1 MNYGLPYK
9 GSKNLI
15 VSKLCEI
22 LPNANTLYDLFAG
35 GCSVTDYCMSHNK
48 YRHYIINDI
57 APTVNVFKN
66 AINGVY
72 KDRYEWVSREEFNNS
87 NDYFIKLL
95 WSFGNNCRNY
105 LYSKECEPYK
115 KAMHYAIV
123 FNDWKYLE
131 ELNIDCSELKRK
143 VNSESDISKRKSII
157 VRNVKLHLM
166 NLEHLKMQN
175 LENLERLESLGRVQN
190 LERLE
195 RVESLESL
203 GRVQNLEIYNTDYQ
217 KVPLTD
223 KNGIIYCDI
232 PYKNTNKYQ
241 NEFDYERF
249 YTWAENQQLPIY
261 ISEYSMPEDR
271 FTCIATINKRST
283 ISATANNAVIER
295 IFRPTKQLKIELNW

>member
-87 NDYFIKLL
+87 NDYFVKMI
-95 WSFGNNCRNY
+95 WSFGTNCRDY
-105 LYSKECEPYK
+105 IYSKEREPYK

-131 ELNIDCSELKRK
+131 DLNIDCSILKDKLNLVSDTRQRRK
-143 VNSESDISKRKSII
+143 IFCTTVSN
-157 VRNVKLHLM
+157 M
-166 NLEHLKMQN
+166 CQN
-175 LENLERLESLGRVQN
+175 LQN
-190 LERLE
+190 LERL
-195 RVESLESL
+195 
-203 GRVQNLEIYNTDYQ
+203 QNLEIYNTDYQ

-232 PYKNTNKYQ
+232 PYRNTNKYST
-241 NEFDYERF
+241 EFDYERF

-283 ISATANNAVIER
+283 ISATANKLVIER

>member
-66 AINGVY
+66 AIKGVY
-72 KDRYEWVSREEFNNS
+72 KDRYEWISREDFLNS
-87 NDYFIKLL
+87 NDYFVKMI
-95 WSFGNNCRNY
+95 WSFGTNCRDY
-105 LYSKECEPYK
+105 LYSKEREPYK

-131 ELNIDCSELKRK
+131 DLNIDCSVLKDKLNSVSDTQQRRK
-143 VNSESDISKRKSII
+143 IFCTTVSNMCPT
-157 VRNVKLHLM
+157 L
-166 NLEHLKMQN
+166 QN
-175 LENLERLESLGRVQN
+175 LE
-190 LERLE
+190 
-195 RVESLESL
+195 
-203 GRVQNLEIYNTDYQ
+203 RVQNLEIYNTDYQ

-249 YTWAENQQLPIY
+249 YTWAEKQQLPIY

-271 FTCIATINKRST
+271 FTCISKIEKRST
-283 ISATANNAVIER
+283 LSATANNVVIER
-295 IFRPTKQLKIELNW
+295 VYRPTKQIKSELNW